1 MSDKVNFDLED
12 LDDLKDLI
20 VDEKKGGGLTFQKV
34 FSHLVLNWHWYVLS
48 LIICMSCAYIYLHY
62 SQPLYQM
69 SARLLVKD
77 EDKRARTSVRQIL
90 PNMEDFGIMN
100 NSSGFDNELE
110 ILQSPVTVKDA
121 IKRLKLYTEY
131 RLDGRIRKRLI
142 YPYQPIIVDLDPMA
156 LDSLD
161 FYMLE
166 SVHSIELAIT
176 KKGEGYHADISLM
189 SGGRVVK
196 TYSEDIDSLASAGN
210 STDIA
215 EPTSVEPTKPT
226 SVEPAKPTSVEPAKP
241 TSTKSDK
248 RGKRGRSANTEPAKP
263 ASAEPAKLASTEP
276 AESTIAEP
284 AKRTSITTNF
294 GTLFFTSNPNY
305 KSSKE
310 HPFEKGATLIVT
322 IRPPMYVASDYM
334 QNLIVTPTSKETS
347 IASITVNDENI
358 RRGIDFI
365 NSLVL
370 CYNDQANMDKNEI
383 ALKTEEF
390 INKRI
395 EKIDAELGTTESSL
409 ENYKRR
415 NAVTQLEADAAQS
428 LQLSAQYSARL
439 ADVTTQLK
447 LIDYLRQY
455 VDNPDNRYKVIP
467 ANIGMDDRASTQLIT
482 NYNTAVQER
491 NRLMRSASEQSPQ
504 VQLLTATLD
513 ELEVSIRQA
522 FTQARH
528 SAELQRSSIQG
539 QYARYQGRIGSTP
552 EQERVLNQIGRQQ
565 EVRSGLYLLLLQ
577 KREENSISLAATADK
592 GKLIAPPLLRGVVSP
607 RKSRILGTAF
617 FIGLLI
623 PFSILL
629 IRHLMR
635 YRIEGREDVISLT
648 RVPLVADV
656 PVANEKAKTT
666 AGIVVQANKNSQ
678 MDEVFRSLR
687 TNVQFMLA
695 ENEKFILF
703 TSGTS
708 GEGKTFLAANLA
720 VSFALLGKRVML
732 VGCDIRKPALGRLFG
747 TSNSKQGL
755 TNLLRT
761 EHVTTELLH
770 KESCNSGVHPDLDLL
785 LSGPIPPNPTEL
797 LSRKNLKEVF
807 DLLSEEYDYIILDS
821 APVGLV
827 SDTLQLAHFANV
839 SCFVC
844 RADYTPKAS
853 LNLIDSLAKEGKLPN
868 ACVVLNGVDMSK
880 RKYGYYYGYGH
891 YGKYGRYGYGKYGYG
906 RYGYGSYGYGNYTS
920 SHYADKNDG
929 SIKK

>member
-12 LDDLKDLI
+12 LDDLKDLLGE
-20 VDEKKGGGLTFQKV
+20 EKKGTGLTFQKV

-48 LIICMSCAYIYLHY
+48 LFICVCCAYLYLRY
-62 SQPLYQM
+62 AQPIYQM
-69 SARLLVKD
+69 SARMLVKD
-77 EDKRARTSVRQIL
+77 EDKNPRTSVRQIL

-110 ILQSPVTVKDA
+110 IIQSPVTVRDA
-121 IKRLKLYTEY
+121 VKRIKLYTEY
-131 RLDGRIRKRLI
+131 RLDGRIRKKLV
-142 YPYQPIIVDLDPMA
+142 YPNQPVIVDLDPVA

-161 FYMLE
+161 YYMLE
-166 SVHSIELAIT
+166 GGHIIQMAIT
-176 KKGEGYHADISLM
+176 KKGEGYHADVSLINK
-189 SGGRVVK
+189 GKIVK
-196 TYSEDIDSLASAGN
+196 TYSEDIDSLAISA
-210 STDIA
+210 
-215 EPTSVEPTKPT
+215 ESVERNNTALAEPT

-241 TSTKSDK
+241 TITKHEK
-248 RGKRGRSANTEPAKP
+248 RAKRGRRANTEPAKT
-263 ASAEPAKLASTEP
+263 ASAEPTKTVS
-276 AESTIAEP
+276 AESAESMNVEP
-284 AKRTSITTNF
+284 AKRTSITTDF
-294 GTLFFTSNPNY
+294 GTLFFINNPNY
-305 KSSKE
+305 TINKE
-310 HPFEKGATLIVT
+310 DPFEKGAKLIVT
-322 IRPPMYVASDYM
+322 ILPPMSVALDYM
-334 QNLIVTPTSKETS
+334 ARLSVTPTSKETS
-347 IASITVNDENI
+347 IASITVVDENI
-358 RRGIDFI
+358 KRGIDFI

-439 ADVTTQLK
+439 ADINTQLQ
-447 LIDYLRQY
+447 LLDYLRQY
-455 VDNPDNRYKVIP
+455 VDNPDNRYKLIP
-467 ANIGMDDRASTQLIT
+467 ANIGMNDQASTQLIA

-504 VQLLTATLD
+504 VQQLTATLD

-522 FTQARH
+522 FAQARH

-539 QYARYQGRIGSTP
+539 QYSRYQGRIGSTP

-592 GKLIAPPLLRGVVSP
+592 GKLIAPPLINGQVSP
-607 RKSRILGTAF
+607 KKGKILGTAIF
-617 FIGLLI
+617 VGLFIPFVILLLI
-623 PFSILL
+623 ELL
-629 IRHLMR
+629 R
-635 YRIEGREDVISLT
+635 YRIEGREDVVSLT
-648 RVPLVADV
+648 KVPIVADV
-656 PVANEKAKTT
+656 PVANEKAKTA
-666 AGIVVQANKNSQ
+666 AGIVVQANTNSQ

-687 TNVQFMLA
+687 TNVQFMMQ
-695 ENEKFILF
+695 ENEKIILF

-720 VSFALLGKRVML
+720 VSFALLGKKVML
-732 VGCDIRKPALGRLFG
+732 VGCDIRKPALGRLFD
-747 TSNSKQGL
+747 TSNQKQGL
-755 TNLLRT
+755 TNLLRV
-761 EHVTTELLH
+761 EHVTAELLH
-770 KESCNSGVHPDLDLL
+770 KETCNSGVHPGLDLL
-785 LSGPIPPNPTEL
+785 LSGPVPPNPTEL
-797 LSRKNLKEVF
+797 LSRKSLNTVL
-807 DLLSEEYDYIILDS
+807 DLLNEEYDYIILDT

-827 SDTLQLAHFANV
+827 TDTLQFARHANV
-839 SCFVC
+839 CCFVC
-844 RADYTPKAS
+844 RADYTPKA
-853 LNLIDSLAKEGKLPN
+853 NLAMLDSLARENKLPN

-880 RKYGYYYGYGH
+880 RKYGYYYGYGR

-906 RYGYGSYGYGNYTS
+906 KYGYGNYGSYGNYTS
-920 SHYADKNDG
+920 SHYSDKHDE